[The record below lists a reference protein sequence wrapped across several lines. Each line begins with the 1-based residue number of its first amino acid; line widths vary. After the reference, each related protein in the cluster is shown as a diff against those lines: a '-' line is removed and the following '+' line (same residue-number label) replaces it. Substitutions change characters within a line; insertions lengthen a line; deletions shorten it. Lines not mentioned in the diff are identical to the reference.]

1 NVVFTLTV
9 RNAGP
14 ADATGVVATD
24 MLPSGYTFA
33 SSAGDGCYDAGSG
46 LWTIGDL
53 ANGGVAS
60 LAITVTVNAT
70 GDYANTAT
78 VAGNENDP
86 EPEDNTDVETP
97 RPMPPIVAI
106 DDPMGTVI
114 AGETTPPVLDND
126 TLGPDPA

>member
-1 NVVFTLTV
+1 
-9 RNAGP
+9 
-14 ADATGVVATD
+14 
-24 MLPSGYTFA
+24 
-33 SSAGDGCYDAGSG
+33 
-46 LWTIGDL
+46 
-53 ANGGVAS
+53 
-60 LAITVTVNAT
+60 ITVTVNAT

-97 RPMPPIVAI
+97 RPMPRIVAI

-126 TLGPDPA
+126 TLGPDPATVPEVVLTPGVPSHPGLSMNPDGSITVAVDTPTGIYTYPYTI